1 MPVLFLVIFV
11 VMGSFALLLPSIM
24 FVLQN
29 MGASEA
35 MATPILASY
44 GFAQFL
50 SGPIWGRL
58 SDRVGRKPVLVGSL
72 VLASLAYAFIAF
84 GADSVLKLH
93 LGLVFTGLCAGNSAV
108 LYAAVT
114 DLTGQEGR
122 AKGMGIIGAGIGLA
136 FTVGP
141 AIGAVL
147 GGRSADVATIA
158 APAQLSMV
166 ACLIGALAVFVLFKE
181 SMGRDSAP
189 ATKGVGR
196 IQAMFRVARQP
207 LLLQLSF
214 VMCFFTF
221 GLAMME
227 SIMSYLM
234 NDKHGW
240 GPRDL
245 GIMFAYFGLILI
257 VVQGGLVG
265 RLTTRFGEMVLAKT
279 GIVFM
284 AIGLGAI
291 AYSPISAG
299 VFFGLTFV
307 SVGTAIFNTSVL
319 SIASKGSGSTERGL
333 VMGVFQSMQ
342 ALGRSIGPILTGLL
356 YGVFHE
362 LPFVVSIAIMAVLVI
377 WVTAIFTLMRRAE
390 TPA

>member
-29 MGASEA
+29 LGASEA
-35 MATPILASY
+35 LATPILASY

-50 SGPIWGRL
+50 SGPIWGRM

-72 VLASLAYAFIAF
+72 VLAALSYAFIAF

-122 AKGMGIIGAGIGLA
+122 AKGMGLIGAGIGLA

-141 AIGAVL
+141 AVGAVL
-147 GGRSADVATIA
+147 GGASAEVANIS
-158 APAQLSMV
+158 APAQVSLV
-166 ACLIGALAVFVLFKE
+166 ACIAGAIAVGLLFRE
-181 SMGRDSAP
+181 SFTRDGAM
-189 ATKGVGR
+189 TVQGVGR
-196 IQAMFRVARQP
+196 LQAIFRVGRQP

-214 VMCFFTF
+214 VMCLFTF

-265 RLTTRFGEMVLAKT
+265 RLAKRFGERTLAKS
-279 GIVFM
+279 GIIFM
-284 AIGLGAI
+284 AFGLASI
-291 AYSPISAG
+291 AFSPVVAG
-299 VFFGLTFV
+299 VFVGLTFV

-319 SIASKGSGSTERGL
+319 SVASKDSAPGERGL

-356 YGVFHE
+356 YGVFPE
-362 LPFVVSIAIMAVLVI
+362 LPFVVSIAVMLALLVWL
-377 WVTAIFTLMRRAE
+377 WVIFVLMRREE
-390 TPA
+390 TA

>member
-29 MGASEA
+29 LGASEA
-35 MATPILASY
+35 LATPILASY

-50 SGPIWGRL
+50 SGPVWGRM

-72 VLASLAYAFIAF
+72 VLAALSYAFIAF

-122 AKGMGIIGAGIGLA
+122 AKGMGLIGAGIGLA

-141 AIGAVL
+141 AVGAVL
-147 GGRSADVATIA
+147 GGASAEVANIS
-158 APAQLSMV
+158 APAQVSFV
-166 ACLIGALAVFVLFKE
+166 ACLLGAAVVAIRFRE
-181 SMGRDSAP
+181 SFRQDG
-189 ATKGVGR
+189 ATPVTGVGR
-196 IQAMFRVARQP
+196 LQAIFRLGRQP
-207 LLLQLSF
+207 LLLQLGF

-227 SIMSYLM
+227 AIMSYLM

-245 GIMFAYFGLILI
+245 GVMFAYFGLILI

-265 RLTTRFGEMVLAKT
+265 RLAKRFGEMALAKS
-279 GIVFM
+279 GIAFM
-284 AIGLGAI
+284 ASGLAFI
-291 AYSPISAG
+291 AFSPVTAG
-299 VFFGLTFV
+299 VFAGLTFV
-307 SVGTAIFNTSVL
+307 SIGTAIFNTSVL
-319 SIASKGSGSTERGL
+319 SIASKGSDAGERGL

-342 ALGRSIGPILTGLL
+342 ALGRSLGPILTGLL

-362 LPFVVSIAIMAVLVI
+362 LPFVVSIAIMSILLV
-377 WVTAIFTLMRRAE
+377 WVWVIFNLMRRGDA
-390 TPA
+390 A

>member
-29 MGASEA
+29 LGASEA
-35 MATPILASY
+35 LATPILASY

-50 SGPIWGRL
+50 SGPVWGRM

-72 VLASLAYAFIAF
+72 VLAALSYAFIAF

-93 LGLVFTGLCAGNSAV
+93 LGLVFAGLCAGNSAV

-122 AKGMGIIGAGIGLA
+122 AKGMGLIGAGIGLA

-141 AIGAVL
+141 AVGAVL
-147 GGRSADVATIA
+147 GGASAEVANIS
-158 APAQLSMV
+158 APAQVSFV
-166 ACLIGALAVFVLFKE
+166 ACLAGAAVVSMMFRE
-181 SMGRDSAP
+181 SFTQEGAAP
-189 ATKGVGR
+189 VTGVGR
-196 IQAMFRVARQP
+196 LQAIFRLGRQP
-207 LLLQLSF
+207 LLLQLGF

-227 SIMSYLM
+227 AIMSYLM

-265 RLTTRFGEMVLAKT
+265 RLAKRFGEMALAKS

-284 AIGLGAI
+284 ASGLAFI
-291 AYSPISAG
+291 AFSPVTAG
-299 VFFGLTFV
+299 VFVGLTFV

-319 SIASKGSGSTERGL
+319 SIASKGSDAGERGL

-342 ALGRSIGPILTGLL
+342 ALGRSLGPILTGLL
-356 YGVFHE
+356 YGIFHE
-362 LPFVVSIAIMAVLVI
+362 LPFVVSIAIMLVLLVWVWVI
-377 WVTAIFTLMRRAE
+377 FDLMRRSE
-390 TPA
+390 TA